1 MMLPVRQ
8 RQLHMMLIAICI
20 KAQRKQ
26 CGRGG
31 HEQATGGT
39 DVASPMAL
47 VAGVND
53 SIHTLVPYGDSEE
66 EVDLSDDDVA
76 FCLDGGI
83 PIW

>member
-1 MMLPVRQ
+1 M
-8 RQLHMMLIAICI
+8 A
-20 KAQRKQ
+20 
-26 CGRGG
+26 GGG

-66 EVDLSDDDVA
+66 EVDLFDDDVA

-83 PIW
+83 PIWWPPCVCRTSRMFVDSS